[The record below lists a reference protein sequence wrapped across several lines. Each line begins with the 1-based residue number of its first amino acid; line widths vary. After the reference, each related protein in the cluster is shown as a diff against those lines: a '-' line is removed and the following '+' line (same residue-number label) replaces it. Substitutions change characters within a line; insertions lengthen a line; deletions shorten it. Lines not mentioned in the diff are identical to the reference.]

1 MNKGELVEAIV
12 KETGVEKKDV
22 DSVLKSFTKTITE
35 QLVKRDR
42 IQLIGFGTFET
53 RERAA
58 RSGRNPQTGEVIQI
72 AASIAPVFKW
82 QSLLKRK
89 KRRRRP
95 LRRPRRRSEKCQDF
109 HTLCQNEHGVF
120 LFLDF
125 GGERINK
132 F

>member
-72 AASIAPVFKW
+72 AASIAPVFKAGKA
-82 QSLLKRK
+82 LKAAVAKPPEKEK
-89 KRRRRP
+89 K
-95 LRRPRRRSEKCQDF
+95 KK
-109 HTLCQNEHGVF
+109 TTA
-120 LFLDF
+120 
-125 GGERINK
+125 K
-132 F
+132 KTTKKK